1 MTKRFSMYLI
11 KSNYVID
18 RNDLITSFFFILFS
32 IFSTFITA
40 QDKLVIHS
48 CNYLQIDYSENGVEN
63 FSILEN
69 EIQKGIWTK
78 TELVYSTNSR
88 SQLIEIKE
96 PGNYRVTSFRG
107 YQNKNV
113 LISSLN
119 REEDQFAN
127 TFITNEVLIE
137 AMPKGCVSSNI
148 NTIEISVFPNP
159 VTSEVTVKVDGI
171 NLNDLESQMIK
182 VININ
187 GQVVIE
193 SKFSNTIDVSYLK
206 EGIYCVVLN
215 YQQYVYT
222 QEFVKSQNF

>member
-1 MTKRFSMYLI
+1 MYLT
-11 KSNYVID
+11 KSNYVVD
-18 RNDLITSFFFILFS
+18 RIDLITTLFFILFS
-32 IFSTFITA
+32 IFSTFIAA
-40 QDKLVIHS
+40 QDNLVIHR
-48 CNYLQIDYSENGVEN
+48 CNYLQIDYSEIGVEN

-69 EIQKGIWTK
+69 EIQPGIWTK
-78 TELVYSTNSR
+78 TEVAFSTNLR

-119 REEDQFAN
+119 REESHFAN

-137 AMPKGCVSSNI
+137 EIPKGCISYKTNK
-148 NTIEISVFPNP
+148 IEISVFPNP
-159 VTSEVTVKVDGI
+159 VTMNIILKVEGI
-171 NLNDLESQMIK
+171 SLNDLESQMIK

-215 YQQYVYT
+215 YEQDVYS